1 MVKKFFEG
9 RKHPANFIQQLC
21 PHSAK
26 FSVRQV
32 KTEPL
37 HQKDWLTYSVGTDK
51 PSELCYNFSILSD
64 LTQMVNFHTQIP
76 QIPDV

>member
-51 PSELCYNFSILSD
+51 PSELCLSD

-76 QIPDV
+76 DV